1 MVFNNEGA
9 ELFAY
14 ISGWEAPCKL
24 NLVANLPIY
33 MTFRY
38 FLSLFDMAY
47 LTWPGFNKNRWGQL
61 SQVRSSQVKWGQIK
75 SDWTG

>member
-38 FLSLFDMAY
+38 FLSLFDMATFLAATAAQEVTMSLRMY
-47 LTWPGFNKNRWGQL
+47 GFK
-61 SQVRSSQVKWGQIK
+61 
-75 SDWTG
+75 